1 MKTGTEPLAPVS
13 ETTAASPGKNP
24 GADTDTVMVS
34 SGRPWVKFKDSAE
47 RDRLRPAVLLN
58 WKLET
63 CHIEDCCTP
72 RARAWTWNSGVVPLP
87 MTGVRGVTSSRI
99 AASDGERAAKL
110 RLEAPRKSSAQTRAR
125 NRVASNPSSSYVE

>member
-47 RDRLRPAVLLN
+47 RDRLRPAVLWIGN
-58 WKLET
+58 WKPSITGVAAPPE
-63 CHIEDCCTP
+63 
-72 RARAWTWNSGVVPLP
+72 ARAGPGKTGAARLPWTA
-87 MTGVRGVTSSRI
+87 VRGVHR
-99 AASDGERAAKL
+99 AEFEPPADG
-110 RLEAPRKSSAQTRAR
+110 
-125 NRVASNPSSSYVE
+125 